1 MLSLSG
7 YGEGELRGQYFG
19 VVRPGYLYRL
29 LELPSTFGA
38 GIYVGGWL
46 EARNVWQTSKAIGDD
61 LVYTATLATGA
72 DTRFGVLYFG
82 YGVADDGKG
91 RFFLRLGQRF

>member
-1 MLSLSG
+1 M
-7 YGEGELRGQYFG
+7 R
-19 VVRPGYLYRL
+19 R
-29 LELPSTFGA
+29 
-38 GIYVGGWL
+38 
-46 EARNVWQTSKAIGDD
+46 TSIGDD
-61 LVYTATLATGA
+61 LLYAATLAAGA